1 MERSEGGSDMAQATQ
16 AVADPR
22 LHTEHIKAK
31 LDELIHHLR
40 EDIGKV
46 DEPRAQALF
55 ETTAEALQGLKKAYE
70 DYEQGVEPAFR
81 R

>member
-1 MERSEGGSDMAQATQ
+1 MAQATQ
-16 AVADPR
+16 TVADPQH
-22 LHTEHIKAK
+22 HTAHIKEK

-40 EDIGKV
+40 EDVGKV
-46 DEPRAQALF
+46 DEPKAQALF